1 MWRLRIARNS
11 HIILSNSWIEEH
23 NNGQLKSS
31 GYGGKE
37 KQGFASIDRSV
48 ERWLKYVC
56 SLGYSACPPLH
67 LHLHLLHS
75 TDGECISVSYRTANR
90 RIRRN
95 RTALWPCSTLL
106 YTAWI
111 KLNQSVLPRNE
122 GRSANPLSIR
132 FAIVRRT
139 ERTFSLFFPPSV
151 LFPLSPPP
159 PSFLVRRCR
168 ASNKFDFPQGDY
180 RSINGGDVLL
190 FRSCQFLFFF
200 FSFHLWLFF
209 FSLSLSKLF
218 PFHFYYCC
226 RLINFSKTEGRESFD
241 LFFEIYRWCIHIY
254 MYTYKI
260 YYSTRERYWF

>member
-1 MWRLRIARNS
+1 MW
-11 HIILSNSWIEEH
+11 
-23 NNGQLKSS
+23 
-31 GYGGKE
+31 GKRE
-37 KQGFASIDRSV
+37 TAFRIDRSK
-48 ERWLKYVC
+48 RWEVVKIRLFIGLFRLSS
-56 SLGYSACPPLH
+56 SLLFLLLPL
-67 LHLHLLHS
+67 LLLHS

-95 RTALWPCSTLL
+95 RSALWPCSTLL

-139 ERTFSLFFPPSV
+139 ERTFSLFFLHPSFF
-151 LFPLSPPP
+151 FPFS

-200 FSFHLWLFF
+200 SFTFLWLFF
-209 FSLSLSKLF
+209 FSPNFSLFILSLLLLF
-218 PFHFYYCC
+218 
-226 RLINFSKTEGRESFD
+226 D
-241 LFFEIYRWCIHIY
+241 
-254 MYTYKI
+254 
-260 YYSTRERYWF
+260 

>member
-1 MWRLRIARNS
+1 MCCLVTRDVLL
-11 HIILSNSWIEEH
+11 ILSQSDLLLCDER
-23 NNGQLKSS
+23 
-31 GYGGKE
+31 KE
-37 KQGFASIDRSV
+37 
-48 ERWLKYVC
+48 L
-56 SLGYSACPPLH
+56 
-67 LHLHLLHS
+67 
-75 TDGECISVSYRTANR
+75 
-90 RIRRN
+90 
-95 RTALWPCSTLL
+95 
-106 YTAWI
+106 
-111 KLNQSVLPRNE
+111 
-122 GRSANPLSIR
+122 
-132 FAIVRRT
+132 
-139 ERTFSLFFPPSV
+139 SLFSFLHPSF
-151 LFPLSPPP
+151 FPLPPP

>member
-151 LFPLSPPP
+151 LFPLSLPP
-159 PSFLVRRCR
+159 
-168 ASNKFDFPQGDY
+168 
-180 RSINGGDVLL
+180 LL
-190 FRSCQFLFFF
+190 FLFVGVGLVINLIFHRVITGRLMAATSYFFVRVNFFFF

>member
-1 MWRLRIARNS
+1 MFIGLFRL
-11 HIILSNSWIEEH
+11 
-23 NNGQLKSS
+23 SS
-31 GYGGKE
+31 
-37 KQGFASIDRSV
+37 
-48 ERWLKYVC
+48 
-56 SLGYSACPPLH
+56 SLPL
-67 LHLHLLHS
+67 LLHS

-95 RTALWPCSTLL
+95 RSALWPCSTLL

-139 ERTFSLFFPPSV
+139 ERTFSLFFLHPSF
-151 LFPLSPPP
+151 FPFS

-190 FRSCQFLFFF
+190 FRSCQFFSPPFTFLSPLIVFLFFF
-200 FSFHLWLFF
+200 LFLQTF
-209 FSLSLSKLF
+209 PSLPSL
-218 PFHFYYCC
+218 FYYCC
-226 RLINFSKTEGRESFD
+226 RLINSSKRRKGKLGKLFRFNLFSKMKYEY
-241 LFFEIYRWCIHIY
+241 IYIY
-254 MYTYKI
+254 MYKI

>member
-1 MWRLRIARNS
+1 MFIGLFRL
-11 HIILSNSWIEEH
+11 
-23 NNGQLKSS
+23 SS
-31 GYGGKE
+31 
-37 KQGFASIDRSV
+37 SPS
-48 ERWLKYVC
+48 
-56 SLGYSACPPLH
+56 LH
-67 LHLHLLHS
+67 LHLHLLLHS

-151 LFPLSPPP
+151 LFPLSLPPP
-159 PSFLVRRCR
+159 
-168 ASNKFDFPQGDY
+168 
-180 RSINGGDVLL
+180 LL
-190 FRSCQFLFFF
+190 FLFVGVGLVINLIFHRVITGRLMAATSYFFVRVNFFFF

-209 FSLSLSKLF
+209 LSLSLSKLF

-241 LFFEIYRWCIHIY
+241 LFFEIYRWYVHIY

>member
-1 MWRLRIARNS
+1 MVKIRLFIGLFR
-11 HIILSNSWIEEH
+11 LS
-23 NNGQLKSS
+23 SS
-31 GYGGKE
+31 
-37 KQGFASIDRSV
+37 
-48 ERWLKYVC
+48 L
-56 SLGYSACPPLH
+56 PL
-67 LHLHLLHS
+67 LLHS

-95 RTALWPCSTLL
+95 RSALWPCSTLL

-139 ERTFSLFFPPSV
+139 ERTFSLFFLHPSF
-151 LFPLSPPP
+151 FPFS

-190 FRSCQFLFFF
+190 FRSCQFFFPPSPF
-200 FSFHLWLFF
+200 FHLWLFF
-209 FSLSLSKLF
+209 FFFFFFSKLS
-218 PFHFYYCC
+218 PLYP
-226 RLINFSKTEGRESFD
+226 LSFIIVVD
-241 LFFEIYRWCIHIY
+241 
-254 MYTYKI
+254 
-260 YYSTRERYWF
+260 